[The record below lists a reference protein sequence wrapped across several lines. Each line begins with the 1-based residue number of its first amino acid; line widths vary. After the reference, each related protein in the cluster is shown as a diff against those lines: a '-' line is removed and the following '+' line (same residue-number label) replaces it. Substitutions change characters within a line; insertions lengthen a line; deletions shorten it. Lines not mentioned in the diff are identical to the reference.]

1 MKTSS
6 EMQSLCRAACNHS
19 RTISMILTGKISRA
33 VALLVVVTRVEGVD
47 LGKFFFTGLEKF
59 LLKLGIVPL
68 NCILI
73 CDCKKIKF
81 ID

>member
-6 EMQSLCRAACNHS
+6 ETQSLCRAMCAHN
-19 RTISMILTGKISRA
+19 RAISIILSVKMSRA
-33 VALLVVVTRVEGVD
+33 AAQLVVITGVEGVD